1 MSATSFLANGSAIFE
16 DRPGFGWAERI
27 RLLTNQAVAVLLLVI
42 ASPLML
48 CIAAFIWSCDGAPVL
63 FGHYRVGRRGL
74 LFKCLKFRTMASDAE
89 SRLALLLASDP
100 QARAQWERDHKLVN
114 DPRITFIGRFLRRT
128 SLDELPQLV
137 NVLCGEMSLV
147 GPRPVTVDE
156 LKRYGAARWHYLSV
170 TPGLT
175 GLWQVSG
182 RNDLSYEQRVQL
194 DRHYIDHRSI
204 GLDLLIL
211 LRTVRVVMLRA
222 GAR

>member
-16 DRPGFGWAERI
+16 GRPGFDRAELI
-27 RLLTNQAVAVLLLVI
+27 RLLTNQSLAALLLVI
-42 ASPLML
+42 ALPLMV
-48 CIAAFIWSCDGAPVL
+48 CIGAFILLCDGGPVT
-63 FGHYRVGRRGL
+63 FGHYRVGRKGL
-74 LFKCLKFRTMASDAE
+74 LFKCLKFRTMASDSE
-89 SRLALLLASDP
+89 RRLAQLLASDP
-100 QARAQWERDHKLVN
+100 HVRTQWERDHKLEN

-137 NVLCGEMSLV
+137 NVVRGEMSLV

-182 RNDLSYEQRVQL
+182 RNDLTYDQRVQL

-204 GLDLLIL
+204 GLDLQIL
-211 LRTVRVVMLRA
+211 LRTVRVVMLRT